1 MPNSIIKL
9 FVMDRAIKGEA
20 HIPFLELENALVD
33 NKQRLS
39 DKLFLQSYFL
49 KHIRVRSGDKDWD
62 IKIDTLIFSYS
73 KNEIVGNYKE
83 LKISFYLTPKIKD
96 SLRNF
101 TLYYDVVV
109 HQVINH
115 SVIVMLSQ
123 DWQNG
128 IHEETKTKEL
138 GTIGYDVI
146 NSKILPLSINL
157 DSGSKWIG
165 FMSMINMGMQHIKK
179 GTDHLLFLMTLLLPA
194 FLIAENRKWTSYSG
208 IKKGVYK
215 VLLIVSAF
223 TIGHSI
229 TLFIAACNL
238 FKLPTQL
245 IEVTI
250 ALSIF
255 ISAFHC
261 VIPVFYK
268 KEILIAL
275 GFGFVHGLAFSQTLQ
290 VFQLEKLDLLI
301 SILGFNLGIEAMQLI
316 IILMIIPSFILL
328 SPTIFF
334 SVIKNTLAVF
344 VMIIALGWIFQR
356 ITNVSNPITE
366 LAEIIFEHANW
377 LILII
382 SVLALILYW
391 IDFTIKTKKV
401 FRYRQ

>member
-1 MPNSIIKL
+1 
-9 FVMDRAIKGEA
+9 MDRAIKGEA
-20 HIPFLELENALVD
+20 YIPFLELENALVD

-157 DSGSKWIG
+157 DAGSKWIG

-290 VFQLEKLDLLI
+290 IFQLEKIDLLI

>member
-1 MPNSIIKL
+1 
-9 FVMDRAIKGEA
+9 MDNAIKGEA
-20 HIPFLELENALVD
+20 YIPFLELENALSD

-39 DKLFLQSYFL
+39 NKLFLENYFL
-49 KHIRVRSGDKDWD
+49 KHIHVRSGDKEWD
-62 IKIDTLIFSYS
+62 IKIDTLVFSYT

-83 LKISFYLTPKIKD
+83 LKVSFYLTPTLKD

-115 SVIVMLSQ
+115 SVIVILSQ
-123 DWQNG
+123 DWKNG
-128 IHEETKTKEL
+128 ISEETKTKEL

-146 NSKILPLSINL
+146 HSKILPLHINL
-157 DSGSKWIG
+157 DAGSTWMG
-165 FMSMINMGMQHIKK
+165 FMSMINMGIQHIKK
-179 GTDHLLFLMTLLLPA
+179 GTDHLLFLLTLLLPA
-194 FLIAENRKWTSYSG
+194 FLIVENRKWTSYSG
-208 IKKGVYK
+208 IKKGIYK
-215 VLLIVSAF
+215 ILMIVSAF

-261 VIPVFYK
+261 VIPIFYK

-290 VFQLEKLDLLI
+290 VFQLEKIDLLI

-334 SVIKNTLAVF
+334 SIIKNTLAVF
-344 VMIIALGWIFQR
+344 VMMIALGWIFQR
-356 ITNVSNPITE
+356 ITNHSNSITE
-366 LAEIIFEHANW
+366 LADVIFAHTNW
-377 LILII
+377 IILII
-382 SVLALILYW
+382 SVMAFTLYLID
-391 IDFTIKTKKV
+391 IRVSPKKK
-401 FRYRQ
+401 FLFADNNKSRLHW

>member
-1 MPNSIIKL
+1 
-9 FVMDRAIKGEA
+9 MDRAIKGEA
-20 HIPFLELENALVD
+20 YIPFLELENALVD

-83 LKISFYLTPKIKD
+83 LKVSFYLTPKIKD

-101 TLYYDVVV
+101 TLYYDVVI

-157 DSGSKWIG
+157 DAGSKWIG

>member
-1 MPNSIIKL
+1 
-9 FVMDRAIKGEA
+9 MDRAIKGEA
-20 HIPFLELENALVD
+20 YIPFLELENALVD

-83 LKISFYLTPKIKD
+83 LKVSFYLTPKIKD

-101 TLYYDVVV
+101 TLYYDVVI

-128 IHEETKTKEL
+128 IYEETKTKEL

-157 DSGSKWIG
+157 DAGSKWIG

>member
-1 MPNSIIKL
+1 
-9 FVMDRAIKGEA
+9 MDRAIKGEA
-20 HIPFLELENALVD
+20 YIPFLELENALVD

-138 GTIGYDVI
+138 GNIGYDVI

-157 DSGSKWIG
+157 DAGSKWIG

-290 VFQLEKLDLLI
+290 IFQLEKIDLLI

>member
-1 MPNSIIKL
+1 
-9 FVMDRAIKGEA
+9 MDRTIKGEA
-20 HIPFLELENALVD
+20 YIPFLELENALVD

-83 LKISFYLTPKIKD
+83 LKVSFYLTPKIKD

-101 TLYYDVVV
+101 TLYYDVVI

-128 IHEETKTKEL
+128 IYEETKTKEL

-157 DSGSKWIG
+157 DAGSKWIG

>member
-1 MPNSIIKL
+1 M
-9 FVMDRAIKGEA
+9 
-20 HIPFLELENALVD
+20 
-33 NKQRLS
+33 
-39 DKLFLQSYFL
+39 
-49 KHIRVRSGDKDWD
+49 
-62 IKIDTLIFSYS
+62 
-73 KNEIVGNYKE
+73 
-83 LKISFYLTPKIKD
+83 
-96 SLRNF
+96 
-101 TLYYDVVV
+101 
-109 HQVINH
+109 
-115 SVIVMLSQ
+115 
-123 DWQNG
+123 
-128 IHEETKTKEL
+128 
-138 GTIGYDVI
+138 
-146 NSKILPLSINL
+146 
-157 DSGSKWIG
+157 
-165 FMSMINMGMQHIKK
+165 
-179 GTDHLLFLMTLLLPA
+179 
-194 FLIAENRKWTSYSG
+194 
-208 IKKGVYK
+208 
-215 VLLIVSAF
+215 SAF

-290 VFQLEKLDLLI
+290 IFQLEKIDLLI